1 MGSRDDGRPKGARG
15 LARALGTTGALGIV
29 GALGVG
35 ARRLLA
41 LDRQRGAYRRAWE
54 DHALATLARLGLAA
68 AEPGTRPIVG
78 GAAGTID
85 EGGEPA
91 SDRPLLHL
99 ALGDSSVQG
108 IGADRVEESYPAR
121 LAAAIGHAT
130 GREVALVNVS
140 VSGGTAETVEL
151 AEIPQ
156 LRGLGLLGERLRPD
170 LVTLSIGGNDV
181 MNPAISPEDF
191 AARIGRILDALPVP
205 ALVSSIP
212 SFAPMAQE
220 SRAAEMSDAL
230 AGEAAARGCTVV
242 DLRGL
247 TLAYSLRTYALDY
260 HAADMFHPNSAA
272 YAIWAQ
278 LFLDA
283 YTDAAGLPRADAGA
297 APRWGMLSTRVA
309 ESGA

>member
-1 MGSRDDGRPKGARG
+1 MGGPKGG
-15 LARALGTTGALGIV
+15 LARALGATGALGIA

-54 DHALATLARLGLAA
+54 DHALATLARLNLVSVGSGADPAA
-68 AEPGTRPIVG
+68 GVE
-78 GAAGTID
+78 GTID
-85 EGGEPA
+85 EAGALA
-91 SDRPLLHL
+91 SDRPFLLL

-121 LAAAIGHAT
+121 LASAIARAT

-156 LRGLGLLGERLRPD
+156 LRGLGLLGGRLRPD

-181 MNPAISPEDF
+181 MNPAIPPEDF
-191 AARIGRILDALPVP
+191 AARIGRILDALPAP
-205 ALVSSIP
+205 TLVSSIP
-212 SFAPMAQE
+212 SFAPMTQE
-220 SRAAEMSDAL
+220 TRAADMSNRL
-230 AGEAAARGCTVV
+230 VEEAARRGRTIV

-247 TLAYSLRTYALDY
+247 TVAYSLRTYALDY

-283 YTDAAGLPRADAGA
+283 YTDAEGLPRADAAA